1 MVVFRSENRT
11 VGKDNR
17 KFPRTELRCDATVFG
32 VDGIL
37 TITDISL
44 GGCFFEAKLSNNI
57 PINKIITIN
66 LKPPTEQSVI
76 KIKAKTIN
84 QTERGIGCQFIYG
97 KDQEKKAIFRCFN
110 FIKDTLPAE

>member
-17 KFPRTELRCDATVFG
+17 NFPRTELRCDATIFG

-44 GGCFFEAKLSNNI
+44 GGCFFEAKLSYTI
-57 PINKIITIN
+57 PINKIVTIN
-66 LKPPTEQSVI
+66 LKLPTEKRVL
-76 KIKAKTIN
+76 KMKAKTIN
-84 QTERGIGCQFIYG
+84 QIERGIGCQFIYEN
-97 KDQEKKAIFRCFN
+97 DREKRAIYQCFE
-110 FIKDTLPAE
+110 FIKDTLPVE